1 MAYSPGHFFSILDT
15 LAHYDKIGPM
25 PRPRTVF
32 VCALLALVTLL
43 VYLPVRHHAFVVCD
57 DPDYVTQNPIV
68 QAGLTWSGFQWAF
81 STLDASNWHLLTW
94 LSHMLDCQ
102 MFGLNAGGHHLVSVL
117 FHAANA
123 VLLLLLMLRMTG
135 AFRQSAFIAALF
147 AWHPLHVESVA
158 WVAERKDLLSTFF
171 GLLTLLAYVR
181 YAHGATGG
189 MWQVTRTNSIK
200 PVVTRHASRYYS
212 LALFFLG
219 LGLMAKPMLVT
230 LPFVFLLLDYW
241 PLGRMTGDVG
251 QVTSDKKSVG
261 KLSTFNSQLST
272 LLLEKWPFFA
282 LAAASC
288 VVTFVAQKRGESVA
302 PLEAYPLSARIANAA
317 VAYVKYLV
325 NSVYPVNLAV
335 IYPLPKEIPWVQVAG
350 AMIVLAMISWL
361 VWRARRQRPYWV
373 TGWLWY
379 LGMLVPVVGLV
390 QVGLQAMADRYTYLP
405 LIGVFIGVVFGFGD
419 LTKKLRLNPTVMISV
434 AGIVLAGCLF
444 ATARQ
449 LQYWRDSET
458 LFERALAV
466 TKNNPVAQNNLGSA
480 LLQKGNVDEAISY
493 YQKALQIN
501 PAYAEA
507 HNNFGVALFKKGNV
521 DEAISHFQKA
531 LQIKPDDAEAC
542 YNLGNALL
550 QKNNVDEAI
559 AHYQKALQIKPDY
572 AGAQNNLAWVLAT
585 CPQASLR
592 NGNKAMELAQRA
604 NQLTGNGNP
613 AVLHTLAAAYAEA
626 RRFPEA
632 VATAQRALQLAGT
645 QSNTALADA
654 IRSQLKLYQAGL
666 PFHLH

>member
-1 MAYSPGHFFSILDT
+1 MA
-15 LAHYDKIGPM
+15 
-25 PRPRTVF
+25 RPRTVF

-81 STLDASNWHLLTW
+81 STLDASNWHPLTW

-102 MFGLNAGGHHLVSVL
+102 LFGLNAGRHHLVSVL
-117 FHAANA
+117 FHATNA
-123 VLLLLLMLRMTG
+123 VLLLLLMVRMTG
-135 AFRQSAFIAALF
+135 AFWQSAFIAALF

-158 WVAERKDLLSTFF
+158 WVAERKDVLSTFF
-171 GLLTLLAYVR
+171 GLLTLMAYVR

-189 MWQVTRTNSIK
+189 MWQVTQTNSIN
-200 PVVTRHASRYYS
+200 PLVTRHASRYYR
-212 LALFFLG
+212 LALLFFA

-241 PLGRMTGDVG
+241 PLGRVTGDG
-251 QVTSDKKSVG
+251 WQVTSDKKSVG
-261 KLSTFNSQLST
+261 KLSNFKSQLST
-272 LLLEKWPFFA
+272 LLREKWPFFA

-325 NSVYPVNLAV
+325 NSVCPVNLAV
-335 IYPLPKEIPWVQVAG
+335 IYPLPKEIPWVEVVG
-350 AMIVLAMISWL
+350 AIMVLAVITSVIWQ
-361 VWRARRQRPYWV
+361 ARRRQPYWV

-390 QVGLQAMADRYTYLP
+390 QVGRQAMADRYTYLP
-405 LIGVFIGVVFGFGD
+405 LIGVFIGMVFGLGD
-419 LTKKLRLNPTVMISV
+419 LAKKLRLNPTMMISV

-449 LQYWRDSET
+449 LQYWQDSET

-480 LLQKGNVDEAISY
+480 LLQKGNVDEAIVHF
-493 YQKALQIN
+493 QKALQIN

-507 HNNFGVALFKKGNV
+507 HNNLGVALFKQGNV
-521 DEAISHFQKA
+521 DEAISHFQMA
-531 LQIKPDDAEAC
+531 LQTKLDNAEAC

-550 QKNNVDEAI
+550 QKGRVDEAI
-559 AHYQKALQIKPDY
+559 SHYQKALQIKPDY
-572 AGAQNNLAWVLAT
+572 VGAENNLAWVLAA

-592 NGNKAMELAQRA
+592 NGNKAVELALRA
-604 NQLTGNGNP
+604 NQLTGDGNP
-613 AVLHTLAAAYAEA
+613 AVLHTLAAAYAETG
-626 RRFPEA
+626 RFPEA
-632 VATAQRALQLAGT
+632 VATAQHALQVAGT
-645 QSNTALADA
+645 QSNPALADA
-654 IRSQLKLYQAGL
+654 IRSQLRLYQAGI
-666 PFHLH
+666 PFHLQ